1 MARSERTRS
10 AVNRT
15 DTGLLRSAF
24 VREAAGV
31 GLLGLAIF
39 SAIAL
44 WSYAPGDPLWS
55 ADRVANRGGRLGAL
69 VAAGLFGGVGLAAYL
84 GVAVVAVV
92 GARLL
97 AGRGLPPAS
106 ARVRLAIP
114 LLLLPAT
121 TMPPLLG
128 AALPRFAGLEGGA
141 LGELLA
147 SYEVWVLG
155 NWGALLI
162 NALAAGLG
170 ALAVTHISLERSI
183 GAIGLAMAA
192 LTALALGA

>member
-1 MARSERTRS
+1 MARSERTRAAGS
-10 AVNRT
+10 RAHGAE
-15 DTGLLRSAF
+15 TGLLHSAF

-31 GLLGLAIF
+31 GLLGLAVF

-84 GVAVVAVV
+84 LVALLAVI

-106 ARVRLAIP
+106 VRVRLAIP
-114 LLLLPAT
+114 LLLFP
-121 TMPPLLG
+121 
-128 AALPRFAGLEGGA
+128 
-141 LGELLA
+141 
-147 SYEVWVLG
+147 
-155 NWGALLI
+155 
-162 NALAAGLG
+162 
-170 ALAVTHISLERSI
+170 
-183 GAIGLAMAA
+183 
-192 LTALALGA
+192 

>member
-10 AVNRT
+10 AGNRA

-39 SAIAL
+39 AGIAL

-55 ADRVANRGGRLGAL
+55 GDRVANRGGRLGAL
-69 VAAGLFGGVGLAAYL
+69 VAAALFGGVGFAAYL
-84 GVAVVAVV
+84 LAAVVAVA
-92 GARLL
+92 GGRML

-106 ARVRLAIP
+106 ARARIAIP
-114 LLLLPAT
+114 LLLLPAST
-121 TMPPLLG
+121 VPPLLG
-128 AALPRFAGLEGGA
+128 TVLPKFSGLDGGA

-147 SYEVWVLG
+147 GHEMSALG
-155 NWGALLI
+155 S
-162 NALAAGLG
+162 LG
-170 ALAVTHISLERSI
+170 AL
-183 GAIGLAMAA
+183 
-192 LTALALGA
+192 